1 MLAQTSS
8 STTRSS
14 AAVSAS
20 GMATSSSYDPEHKAR
35 PLRLFLTYVKT
46 SADFCLTL
54 HFDVTPM

>member
-1 MLAQTSS
+1 
-8 STTRSS
+8 
-14 AAVSAS
+14 
-20 GMATSSSYDPEHKAR
+20 MATSSSYDPEHKAR